1 MAGKKIGIVLALDG
15 EKEFAQG
22 VTNAKKESGALK
34 AELKKLSAE
43 FEGNANSMEFLTR
56 KQEILTK
63 SQDNYQKKLLAAQN
77 GLRKAEDTFKA
88 QAVRVSELEKE
99 LGDARQELEKLEQS
113 GEDGVKAY
121 KKQEKAVID
130 LEKALEK
137 QKLAQQKEEGAISDW
152 NKKIFEAESDIKKL
166 NRSIKE
172 NESLL
177 NEAENATD
185 KCAKSIDKY
194 GEAVQEAQKTES
206 TWTGAMKEGLM
217 QAVSTKGLD
226 IATDLVKT
234 GANAIKDTMIDASG
248 ASAQLAA
255 STGLSEKAA
264 KRYQSV
270 MQKIK
275 GDNFGESYKDI
286 SSAMS
291 EVIQIMGELDDG
303 AMTEV
308 TESAIALRDTF
319 EMDVNE
325 SVRAA
330 DVMIKTMRVDA
341 TTAFD
346 LIAKGAQNGLNRSGE
361 LVDNIIEYG
370 QIWGQAGFSAEE
382 MFAILENGLDAGAYN
397 LDKVNDYVKEF
408 GNSLADG
415 RIEEN
420 LSYFS
425 EESQGLFKK
434 WKTGGASTSDVFYSI
449 IDDLSQMTNKQQAL
463 TIASEV
469 WSALG
474 EDNAMQVLTALD
486 DVNDGYKNVKG
497 TMESLK
503 NVQYSDLESA
513 ASGLGNAL
521 QENVVAPI
529 VDTALPAITSLFE
542 EAIEVIEGLGEKVTP
557 QKTMLSGFV
566 DEIKA
571 SNEEVEKTVQNAKD
585 TLSGAET
592 NAAELDAY
600 KQTLLDLNSETE
612 KTELQKYQLKTI
624 VSELSAS
631 IPQLA
636 AAFDQETGSINLTN
650 EEITKLIDN
659 QKALVLQQASAEA
672 QKESMKA
679 LYQANMNAEKSAEA
693 VGQAYENLQ
702 KIQENDTGEK
712 FADGWFGYVKASK
725 EAEKELERAKE
736 TQEEANKAQEEAQT
750 QYDLTAKSVENA
762 TKLTAEMTGTILE
775 SGDAAG
781 AAANEAQGGAEA
793 QAAAL
798 ESVQKKYEEFRS
810 QLENDIQNKISLFD
824 AFDGGEDMT
833 VEEMLANLQKTREE
847 LETWKANMETLAKEV
862 GTSIT
867 PEFYNAI
874 AEMGPEAANAV
885 QHMVVTLDQSNGRE
899 LLEQMAEEWGASMD
913 FSESMSES
921 LTNAKETIETGI
933 AEVTN
938 ADTENTDK
946 SGFEQ
951 MGETIVNAIVSGVNA
966 QRQEISDA
974 ISGAINPDDV
984 EGGSGFENIG
994 SALIEAMKSGIAAEK
1009 ENTSAA
1015 TEEVA
1020 KSAAQMALENARQF
1034 QNAGQ
1039 NAASFFAS
1047 GISSRKAEVSGQ
1059 AQQMVMQ
1066 AISAARSGTGAAR
1079 SAGMNISAGVAAGIR
1094 AGQSGVISA
1103 ASNMV
1108 EQAIVAAKARADIRS
1123 PSRVFRNQVG
1133 QQISVGTAFGIN
1145 DKASMAGKAASRM
1158 SAKVYTNATA
1168 WLAKYKR
1175 SQKISLEDEKW
1186 YWQQVIKHTKSGTTA
1201 YNNALKK
1208 IQNIDIAELKATGL
1222 SSSVATKI
1230 TKNFGVSRTTG
1241 SGKKKKKKDT
1251 DTYYSEVYSAAE
1263 KYLSNQQVLNDW
1275 SLKQELAYWNAV
1287 KGNLKSGT
1295 QAWYDAT
1302 KQINSVQAEIAQ
1314 AQKDAVEERAT
1325 VQDKILSQYKVY
1337 YKVSAKAEME
1347 YWNLARKQ
1355 FKAGTDERIE
1365 ADQNYLEAQR
1375 EWYDQRKELDEDYAE
1390 NSKEINDRLK
1400 DEIEDLQDAYKDAVQ
1415 SRKDDI
1421 LSQMDLF
1428 EAWDSEGYDADTL
1441 LYNLKTQ
1448 VSGLALWEQQ
1458 LEELGKKNVSS
1469 ALMDEL
1475 KAMGPDAAAS
1485 IYSLNHMTAEQL
1497 EEYQKLWE
1505 QKNALAQSQA
1515 VKDNESLREETNQQ
1529 ITQSR
1534 LDAQAELNALNA
1546 DYRAALAELNAG
1558 LSADL
1563 KNLVSKAGS
1572 IGEEAVSSMIA
1583 GIGKAANS
1591 VEVYNSTTKVVD
1603 TVSYQLSALAP
1614 EGKIIGAD
1622 TLDGLLEGMT
1632 DQAKINIAS
1641 RSVIQ
1646 SIKRAME
1653 EEAEIHS
1660 PARLFRRE
1668 TGPQIPAGV
1677 AAGVED
1683 GTEKAVQSAEDLVQK
1698 MREATNR
1705 ELEKEYDI
1713 ETKMNFLNP
1722 WGIEKL
1728 NRALES
1734 RISQQQVIRIENTEM
1749 DQVMERLEEKI
1760 EILGNQI
1767 GQMKVVLDD
1776 GALVGGIK
1784 TKIGQELAIDTKR
1797 KVGGWL

>member
-1 MAGKKIGIVLALDG
+1 MPGKNDIVAGIRLDG
-15 EKEFAQG
+15 EKEFKDG
-22 VTNAKKESGALK
+22 ITGINKELTVTKSELNKVTAEYEGQANTLEALSAKQKVLNKILEEQKNKVTASKAGLDHAKESYENVGKGLD
-34 AELKKLSAE
+34 ELYIS
-43 FEGNANSMEFLTR
+43 
-56 KQEILTK
+56 
-63 SQDNYQKKLLAAQN
+63 
-77 GLRKAEDTFKA
+77 
-88 QAVRVSELEKE
+88 
-99 LGDARQELEKLEQS
+99 
-113 GEDGVKAY
+113 
-121 KKQEKAVID
+121 
-130 LEKALEK
+130 LEKA
-137 QKLAQQKEEGAISDW
+137 QDKLKDLTAIYGESSQEAKEQQKVVDGLSAAIVKGGDNYRIAENRCKEWQSKLNAAETQVIQATKAVNENVTYMKEAEGATDGC
-152 NKKIFEAESDIKKL
+152 
-166 NRSIKE
+166 
-172 NESLL
+172 
-177 NEAENATD
+177 AT
-185 KCAKSIDKY
+185 SIDKF
-194 GEAVQEAQKTES
+194 GK
-206 TWTGAMKEGLM
+206 AMKESETVVTSWGEKVKTAL
-217 QAVSTKGLD
+217 VTKGTSTAIDAL
-226 IATDLVKT
+226 KT
-234 GANAIKDTMIDASG
+234 GADAVKESMYDVSG
-248 ASAQLAA
+248 ASAKLAA
-255 STGLSEKAA
+255 STGLSESAA
-264 KRYQSV
+264 KRYQNV
-270 MQKIK
+270 MKQIK
-275 GDNFGESYKDI
+275 GNNFGESYKDI

-330 DVMIKTMRVDA
+330 DVMINTMGVDA

-415 RIEEN
+415 RVEEN

-425 EESQGLFKK
+425 EESQGLFEK
-434 WKTGGASTSDVFYSI
+434 WKTGGATTSEVFYSI
-449 IDDLSQMTNKQQAL
+449 IDDLSKMENQQQAL

-503 NVQYSDLESA
+503 DVRYSDLESA
-513 ASGLGNAL
+513 VSGLGNSL
-521 QENVVAPI
+521 QENIVAPI
-529 VDTALPAITSLFE
+529 VDAALPAITSLFE
-542 EAIEVIEGLGEKVTP
+542 GAADVIDGLGEKIDP
-557 QKTMLSGFV
+557 QKTLLSGFI

-571 SNEEVEKTVQNAKD
+571 SNEEVGKTVQNVKD
-585 TLSGAET
+585 ALSGAET
-592 NAAELDAY
+592 SAAELDAY
-600 KQTLLDLNSETE
+600 KQILLDLNSETK
-612 KTELQKYQLKTI
+612 KTKLQKYQLETV
-624 VSELSAS
+624 VSELSTS

-679 LYQANMNAEKSAEA
+679 LHEANLNAEKSAEA

-775 SGDAAG
+775 SGNAAG
-781 AAANEAQGGAEA
+781 AAADEAQSGAEA

-810 QLENDIQNKISLFD
+810 QLESDIQNKISLFD
-824 AFDGGEDMT
+824 TFDGGEDMT
-833 VEEMLANLQKTREE
+833 VEDMLENLQKTREGM
-847 LETWKANMETLAKEV
+847 ETWKTNMETLAKEV

-874 AEMGPEAANAV
+874 IEMGPEAANAV
-885 QHMVVTLDQSNGRE
+885 QHMVTTLNQSNGRD
-899 LLEQMAEEWGASMD
+899 LLKQMAEEWGASMD

-933 AEVTN
+933 AEVMTPSGDS
-938 ADTENTDK
+938 ADS
-946 SGFEQ
+946 SGFEK
-951 MGETIVNAIVSGVNA
+951 MGEQIVNAIVSGVNA

-974 ISGAINPDDV
+974 ISGALSPDGI

-994 SALIEAMKSGIAAEK
+994 SALIEAIKSGIAAEK

-1015 TEEVA
+1015 TGDVVQ
-1020 KSAAQMALENARQF
+1020 AAVQAALENARQF
-1034 QNAGQ
+1034 QSAGQ

-1047 GISSRKAEVSGQ
+1047 GISARKAEASGQ
-1059 AQQMVMQ
+1059 AQQMVSQ
-1066 AISAARSGTGAAR
+1066 ALAAARSGTGAAR
-1079 SAGMNISAGVAAGIR
+1079 SIGMNISAGVAAGIR

-1103 ASNMV
+1103 MVNTV
-1108 EQAIVAAKARADIRS
+1108 EQAIMAAKARADIRS

-1133 QQISVGTAFGIN
+1133 QQIAAGMAFGIN
-1145 DKASMAGKAASRM
+1145 DKASLAGKAASRM

-1175 SQKISLEDEKW
+1175 SQKVSLEDEKW
-1186 YWQQVIKHTKSGTTA
+1186 YWQQVVKHTKSGSTA

-1208 IQNIDIAELKATGL
+1208 IQNIDIAELKAAGL

-1230 TKNFGVSRTTG
+1230 AKNFGISKTTG
-1241 SGKKKKKKDT
+1241 SGKKKKDT

-1302 KQINSVQAEIAQ
+1302 KQINSVQTEIEK
-1314 AQKDAVEERAT
+1314 AQKDAVAERAT
-1325 VQDKILSQYKVY
+1325 VQDKILNQYKVY

-1365 ADQNYLEAQR
+1365 ADQNYLKAQQ

-1390 NSKEINDRLK
+1390 NSKEINEKLK

-1458 LEELGKKNVSS
+1458 LEELGKKNISS

-1546 DYRAALAELNAG
+1546 DYRAAIAELNAG

-1563 KNLVSKAGS
+1563 KNLVNKAGS
-1572 IGEEAVSSMIA
+1572 IGEDAVSGLIA

-1591 VEVYNSTTKVVD
+1591 VEVYDSTTKVVD
-1603 TVSYQLSALAP
+1603 TVSSQLSALAP
-1614 EGKIIGAD
+1614 EGKVIGSD
-1622 TLDGLLEGMT
+1622 TLDEILDGLM
-1632 DQAKINIAS
+1632 DQTKINTAS
-1641 RSVIQ
+1641 KNVIQ

-1653 EEAEIHS
+1653 GEIDQQQKELQMQ
-1660 PARLFRRE
+1660 AVNLNY
-1668 TGPQIPAGV
+1668 AGI
-1677 AAGVED
+1677 A
-1683 GTEKAVQSAEDLVQK
+1683 
-1698 MREATNR
+1698 
-1705 ELEKEYDI
+1705 
-1713 ETKMNFLNP
+1713 
-1722 WGIEKL
+1722 KL
-1728 NRALES
+1728 NRMTEQSAPAP
-1734 RISQQQVIRIENTEM
+1734 VIRVDNRASEEM
-1749 DQVMERLEEKI
+1749 MQQMLAEMKGLVERMERI
-1760 EILGNQI
+1760 E
-1767 GQMKVVLDD
+1767 VVMYPD
-1776 GALVGGIK
+1776 ALVG
-1784 TKIGQELAIDTKR
+1784 ELREKLDKANGDVALAR
-1797 KVGGWL
+1797 NRRWR